1 LCIGK
6 ANGSEKN
13 ILDRQRAAFTFM
25 KKSHSKL
32 PIKNTLAA
40 AVVKA
45 TVPVAATVAVR
56 KRAKC
61 RYCQESFGG
70 GRQLRVHRRTKHPE
84 HYFECTSCTAYFH
97 DQQQLDTHLQLVH
110 HKAPPKNNDKKSAQ
124 SSAGLAGGGNA
135 VMTPLSVKTTGTV
148 NNKSKVSSV
157 THNGDSTAPLLLA
170 TSTLV
175 CTTCDRRFLT
185 YAKYVGHCEL
195 FHRRQMAA
203 DGSRKTLLAKLSQ
216 LRDTDTPTN
225 LDLSAEVEINHNERF
240 YAIVARKIR
249 DNLNNF
255 VSGKATELNANVD
268 TGKKPRRGHGAVKS
282 TKDVSASLIAKSTQP
297 SVDWSI
303 YNLPADFVPYDAD
316 KLLLFARSSLS
327 SETFIVSANSS
338 EAVTKQP
345 LGDGLAESSS
355 HDKATTAAATVS
367 PIATVT
373 GICSTNNGI
382 DAVYSCNKCWRTFG
396 TFVMYQEHARIRH
409 GMNVERTRELLDS
422 LANPN
427 FSDSTNVTSAA
438 NHAIVDYTGASVL
451 QQGVVEKQAASSED
465 DLFSALHLRRR
476 SKLPKG
482 KGSSHTTT
490 MEPLTVSV
498 THGEGTGGVGRSEAA
513 SPQLTV
519 RPHRQLHSP
528 GHALTPT
535 LSPVRGQG
543 QGDVSTVVKG
553 TVVSQPPSLLKH
565 RARFMCRVCHM
576 VLASVDNVEKHEA
589 DNHPMIECSFVD
601 VSDENRPPS
610 FKWSRDFLGALQ
622 VASSVLPPSTTA
634 AG

>member
-1 LCIGK
+1 MCIGK

-25 KKSHSKL
+25 KKSHNKL

-110 HKAPPKNNDKKSAQ
+110 HKAPPRKSDKKSAQ
-124 SSAGLAGGGNA
+124 SSAGLAGGNA
-135 VMTPLSVKTTGTV
+135 VMTPLSVKTTMTV
-148 NNKSKVSSV
+148 NDKSKASSV
-157 THNGDSTAPLLLA
+157 TRNGDSTAPLLLA

-185 YAKYVGHCEL
+185 YAKYAAHCEL

-282 TKDVSASLIAKSTQP
+282 TKDVGASLSAKSTQP
-297 SVDWSI
+297 AVDWSI

-327 SETFIVSANSS
+327 SETFIVSTNSS
-338 EAVTKQP
+338 ETVTKQP
-345 LGDGLAESSS
+345 LGDGLAESNS
-355 HDKATTAAATVS
+355 HDKAITAAAAVS

-373 GICSTNNGI
+373 GISSTNNGI
-382 DAVYSCNKCWRTFG
+382 DAIYSCSKCRRTFG
-396 TFVMYQEHARIRH
+396 TFVMYQEHTRIRH
-409 GMNVERTRELLDS
+409 GMSVERTRELLDS
-422 LANPN
+422 LVNPN
-427 FSDSTNVTSAA
+427 SSDSTNMTSAA
-438 NHAIVDYTGASVL
+438 NRAVVDYSGASAL
-451 QQGVVEKQAASSED
+451 QHDFVEKHAASSED
-465 DLFSALHLRRR
+465 DLFSALHLRRC

-482 KGSSHTTT
+482 KGSGHTTSI
-490 MEPLTVSV
+490 EPLTVSV
-498 THGEGTGGVGRSEAA
+498 THGESTGGVARSEAS

-528 GHALTPT
+528 GHALTPA
-535 LSPVRGQG
+535 LSPVWGQG

-589 DNHPMIECSFVD
+589 ENHPMIECSFVD
-601 VSDENRPPS
+601 VSVENRPPS
-610 FKWSRDFLGALQ
+610 FKWSRDFLGSLQ
-622 VASSVLPPSTTA
+622 VASSVLPPSTA
-634 AG
+634 VAG